1 MVGSVDKVDAEPRT
15 SRKGWKWVWVAFLVI
30 AGITPMFFNRSLAN
44 GLAMSGMLLIAWKE
58 AFYPSPSARLR
69 LKGIKEFYGSGQGR
83 EDHTS
88 RWAGLFGSL
97 LIIISLVMHYT
108 SS

>member
-1 MVGSVDKVDAEPRT
+1 MVGSVNKVDAKPRET
-15 SRKGWKWVWVAFLVI
+15 RGGWKWAWVAVLVVV
-30 AGITPMFFNRSLAN
+30 GITPMFFNRSLAN

-58 AFYPSPSARLR
+58 AFYPSPSAGGRLR
-69 LKGIKEFYGSGQGR
+69 DIREFYRSGRGR

-97 LIIISLVMHYT
+97 LIIISLAMHYT